1 MATLATKKIVVLLS
15 GNGSNLQNIID
26 KLHNT
31 ELNNQHIEIVA
42 VLSNK
47 ADAYGLQR
55 AQNAGIKHKA
65 IISKGISSREQYDAL
80 LSQEIDQYQPDLIVM
95 AGFMRIV
102 SAQFIDKYTGRML
115 NIHPSLLPKYQGIN
129 THQRAIDAGDSAHGA
144 SVHFVTEEL
153 DSGATVL
160 QARVPIFSEDSAED
174 LAERVLTQEHL
185 IYPLAIQWFLSG
197 RLSMQNNHALLDG
210 LILPANGY
218 AAD

>member
-1 MATLATKKIVVLLS
+1 MAILATKKIVVLLS

-31 ELNNQHIEIVA
+31 ELNNEQIEIVA

-55 AQNAGIKHKA
+55 AQVAGIIHKA

-95 AGFMRIV
+95 AGFMRIL
-102 SAQFIDKYTGRML
+102 SAQFIDKYLGRML

-129 THQRAIDAGDSAHGA
+129 THQRAIDAGDSEHGV

-160 QARVPIFSEDSAED
+160 QAQVPIFSEDSVEQ

-197 RLSMQNNHALLDG
+197 RLSMLNNHALLDG

>member
-1 MATLATKKIVVLLS
+1 MVTLATKKIVVLLS

-55 AQNAGIKHKA
+55 AQDAGIKHKA

-80 LSQEIDQYQPDLIVM
+80 LSREIDQYQPDLIVM

-102 SAQFIDKYTGRML
+102 SAQFIDQYPGKML

-160 QARVPIFSEDSAED
+160 QARVPIFSEDSAAD

-197 RLSMQNNHALLDG
+197 RLSMVNNHALLDG

>member
-31 ELNNQHIEIVA
+31 ELNNQHVEIVA

-55 AQNAGIKHKA
+55 AQDAGIKHKA
-65 IISKGISSREQYDAL
+65 IISKGVSSREQYDAL
-80 LSQEIDQYQPDLIVM
+80 LSREIDQYQPDLIVM
-95 AGFMRIV
+95 AGFMRIL
-102 SAQFIDKYTGRML
+102 SAQFIDKYTGKML

-160 QARVPIFSEDSAED
+160 QARVPVFSEDSAKD

-197 RLSMQNNHALLDG
+197 RLSMVNNHALLDG

>member
-1 MATLATKKIVVLLS
+1 MAILATKKIVVLLS

-31 ELNNQHIEIVA
+31 ELNNQHVEIVA

-55 AQNAGIKHKA
+55 AQDAGIKHKA

-80 LSQEIDQYQPDLIVM
+80 LSREIDQYQPDLIVM
-95 AGFMRIV
+95 AGFMRIL
-102 SAQFIDKYTGRML
+102 SAQFIDKYPGRML
-115 NIHPSLLPKYQGIN
+115 NIHPSLLPKYQGTN
-129 THQRAIDAGDSAHGA
+129 THQRAIDAGDSEHGA

-160 QARVPIFSEDSAED
+160 QAKVPIFSEDNAEK

-197 RLSMQNNHALLDG
+197 RLSMLNNHALLDG

>member
-1 MATLATKKIVVLLS
+1 MAILATKKIVVLLS

-31 ELNNQHIEIVA
+31 TLNNQHIEIVA

-55 AQNAGIKHKA
+55 AQDAGIKHKA
-65 IISKGISSREQYDAL
+65 IISKGISSREQYDAF
-80 LSQEIDQYQPDLIVM
+80 LSREIDQYQPDLIVM

-102 SAQFIDKYTGRML
+102 SAQFIDKYPGKML
-115 NIHPSLLPKYQGIN
+115 NIHPSLLPKYQGTN
-129 THQRAIDAGDSAHGA
+129 THQRAIDAGDSEHGA

-160 QARVPIFSEDSAED
+160 QAKVPIFSEDSAIN

-197 RLSMQNNHALLDG
+197 RLNMVHNHALLDG

>member
-31 ELNNQHIEIVA
+31 ELNDQHIEIVA

-65 IISKGISSREQYDAL
+65 IISKGVSSREQYDAL
-80 LSQEIDQYQPDLIVM
+80 LSREIDQYQPDLIVM

-102 SAQFIDKYTGRML
+102 SAQFIDKYAGRML

-210 LILPANGY
+210 LTLPANGY

>member
-1 MATLATKKIVVLLS
+1 MATLVTKKIVVLLS

-55 AQNAGIKHKA
+55 AQDAGIKHKA
-65 IISKGISSREQYDAL
+65 IISKGISSREQYDTL
-80 LSQEIDQYQPDLIVM
+80 LSREIDQYQPDLIVM
-95 AGFMRIV
+95 AGFMRIL
-102 SAQFIDKYTGRML
+102 SAQFIGQYTGKML

-197 RLSMQNNHALLDG
+197 RLSMVNNHALLDG

>member
-55 AQNAGIKHKA
+55 AQDAGIKHKA
-65 IISKGISSREQYDAL
+65 IISKGISSREQYDTL
-80 LSQEIDQYQPDLIVM
+80 LSREIDQYQPDLIVM
-95 AGFMRIV
+95 AGFMRIL
-102 SAQFIDKYTGRML
+102 SAQFIGQYTGKML

-197 RLSMQNNHALLDG
+197 RLSMVNNHALLDG

>member
-15 GNGSNLQNIID
+15 GNGSNLQNIIN

-31 ELNNQHIEIVA
+31 TLNNQQIEIVA

-55 AQNAGIKHKA
+55 AQDAGIKHKT

-80 LSQEIDQYQPDLIVM
+80 LSREIDQYQPDLIVM
-95 AGFMRIV
+95 AGFMRIL
-102 SAQFIDKYTGRML
+102 SAQFIDKYPGRML
-115 NIHPSLLPKYQGIN
+115 NIHPSLLPKYQGTN
-129 THQRAIDAGDSAHGA
+129 THQRAIDAGDSEHGA

-160 QARVPIFSEDSAED
+160 QAKVPIFSEDSAKE
-174 LAERVLTQEHL
+174 LSERVLTQEHL

-197 RLSMQNNHALLDG
+197 RLSMVNNHALLDG

>member
-1 MATLATKKIVVLLS
+1 MAILATKKIVVLLS

-31 ELNNQHIEIVA
+31 ELNNEQIEIVA

-55 AQNAGIKHKA
+55 AQVAGIIHKA

-95 AGFMRIV
+95 AGFMRIL
-102 SAQFIDKYTGRML
+102 SAQFIDKYLGRML
-115 NIHPSLLPKYQGIN
+115 NIHPSLLPKYQGTN
-129 THQRAIDAGDSAHGA
+129 THQRAIDAGDSEHGV

-160 QARVPIFSEDSAED
+160 QAQVPIFSEDSVEQ

-197 RLSMQNNHALLDG
+197 RLSMLNNHALLDG

>member
-1 MATLATKKIVVLLS
+1 MATVATKKIVVLLS

-31 ELNNQHIEIVA
+31 TLNNQHIEIVA

-95 AGFMRIV
+95 AGFMRIL
-102 SAQFIDKYTGRML
+102 SAQFIDKYPGKML
-115 NIHPSLLPKYQGIN
+115 NIHPSLLPKYQGTN
-129 THQRAIDAGDSAHGA
+129 THQRAIDAGDSEHGV

-153 DSGATVL
+153 DSGATVI
-160 QARVPIFSEDSAED
+160 QAKVPIFSEDSAEK

-197 RLSMQNNHALLDG
+197 RLSMVNSHALLDG

>member
-55 AQNAGIKHKA
+55 AQDAGIKHKA
-65 IISKGISSREQYDAL
+65 IISKGISSREQYDTL
-80 LSQEIDQYQPDLIVM
+80 LSREIDQYQPDLIVM
-95 AGFMRIV
+95 AGFMRIL
-102 SAQFIDKYTGRML
+102 SAQFIDQYTGKML

-197 RLSMQNNHALLDG
+197 RLSMVNNHALLDG

>member
-1 MATLATKKIVVLLS
+1 MAILATKKIVVLLS

-31 ELNNQHIEIVA
+31 ELNNQHVEIVA

-55 AQNAGIKHKA
+55 AQVAGIKHKA

-80 LSQEIDQYQPDLIVM
+80 LSREIDQYQPDLIVM
-95 AGFMRIV
+95 AGFMRIL
-102 SAQFIDKYTGRML
+102 SAQFIDKYPGRML
-115 NIHPSLLPKYQGIN
+115 NIHPSLLPKYQGTN
-129 THQRAIDAGDSAHGA
+129 THQRAIDAGDSEHGA

-160 QARVPIFSEDSAED
+160 QAQVPIFSEDSAEQ

-197 RLSMQNNHALLDG
+197 RLSMLNNHALLDG

>member
-31 ELNNQHIEIVA
+31 TFNNQQFEIVA

-55 AQNAGIKHKA
+55 AQDAGIKHKA

-80 LSQEIDQYQPDLIVM
+80 LGREIDQYQPDLIVM
-95 AGFMRIV
+95 AGFMRIL
-102 SAQFIDKYTGRML
+102 SAQFIDKYPGRML
-115 NIHPSLLPKYQGIN
+115 NIHPSLLPKYQGTN
-129 THQRAIDAGDSAHGA
+129 THQRAIDAGDSEHGA
-144 SVHFVTEEL
+144 SVHFVTEKL

-160 QARVPIFSEDSAED
+160 QAKVPIFSEDNAKE

-197 RLSMQNNHALLDG
+197 RLSMANNHALLDG
-210 LILPANGY
+210 LILPAKGY

>member
-15 GNGSNLQNIID
+15 GNGSNLQNIIN

>member
-31 ELNNQHIEIVA
+31 ELNNQQIEIVA

-55 AQNAGIKHKA
+55 AQNAGIKHQA
-65 IISKGISSREQYDAL
+65 IISKGVSSREQYDAL
-80 LSQEIDQYQPDLIVM
+80 LSREIDQYQPDLIVM
-95 AGFMRIV
+95 AGFMRILT
-102 SAQFIDKYTGRML
+102 AQFIDKYTGRML

-129 THQRAIDAGDSAHGA
+129 THQRAIDAGDSEHGA

-160 QARVPIFSEDSAED
+160 QAKVPIFSEDSANE
-174 LAERVLTQEHL
+174 LSERVLTQEHL

-197 RLSMQNNHALLDG
+197 RLKMVNNHALLDN

>member
-1 MATLATKKIVVLLS
+1 MAILATKKIVVLLS

-31 ELNNQHIEIVA
+31 ELNNEQIEIVA

-55 AQNAGIKHKA
+55 AQVAGIIHKA

-95 AGFMRIV
+95 AGFMRIL
-102 SAQFIDKYTGRML
+102 SAQFIDKYLGRML

-129 THQRAIDAGDSAHGA
+129 THQIAIDAGDSEHGV

-160 QARVPIFSEDSAED
+160 QAQVPIFSEDSVEQ

-197 RLSMQNNHALLDG
+197 RLSMLNNHALLDG

>member
-15 GNGSNLQNIID
+15 GNGSNLQTIID

-55 AQNAGIKHKA
+55 AQDAGIKNKA

-95 AGFMRIV
+95 AGFMRILT
-102 SAQFIDKYTGRML
+102 AQFIDKYPGKML

-129 THQRAIDAGDSAHGA
+129 THQRAIDAGDSEHGA

-160 QARVPIFSEDSAED
+160 QAKVPIFSEDSAAN

-197 RLSMQNNHALLDG
+197 RLSMVNNHALLDG